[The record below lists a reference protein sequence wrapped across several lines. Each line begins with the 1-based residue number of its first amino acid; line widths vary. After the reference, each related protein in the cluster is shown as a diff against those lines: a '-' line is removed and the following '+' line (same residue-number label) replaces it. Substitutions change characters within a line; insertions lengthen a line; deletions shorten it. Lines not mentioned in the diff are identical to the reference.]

1 VTAAPRTR
9 PPVLLDCDPGIDDA
23 FAILCALR
31 YTHLLAVTT
40 VSGNV
45 GLEAVTR
52 NALAVLELA
61 GADDRVP
68 VHPGADGPLLAE
80 RNHAAHV
87 HGEGGLGAAD
97 LPSPRRA
104 PQPEPAVEAI
114 LRLSH
119 EVDGLTLVAVGP
131 LTNVALAL
139 RTDPALADR
148 LAGIV
153 LMGGAADGG
162 NVTPVAEFN
171 VHADPEAAAVVFGSG
186 ARVTMVGLE
195 LTLQV
200 RCGPAEAALLRA
212 AATPTGDLG
221 ATLLEGYSR
230 WHLEDHGTPDGAM
243 HDPCAVLAVSHPHLF
258 GAVPRHVVVELAGTH
273 TRGMTVVDRRT
284 GSGGGA
290 PNAAVTEAVD
300 AEAVVALLL
309 EATARPLGDPPLPS
323 TAS

>member
-1 VTAAPRTR
+1 MTGAPRTR
-9 PPVLLDCDPGIDDA
+9 PPVVLDCDPGIDDA

-31 YTHLLAVTT
+31 YTDLLALTT

-61 GADDRVP
+61 GAGGRVP

-87 HGEGGLGAAD
+87 HGEGGLGAAA
-97 LPSPRRA
+97 LPPPRRT
-104 PQPEPAVEAI
+104 PHPEPAVEAI
-114 LRLSH
+114 LRLSR

-139 RTDPALADR
+139 RTDPGLADR

-153 LMGGAADGG
+153 LMGGAAEGG

-186 ARVTMVGLE
+186 ARITMVGLE
-195 LTLQV
+195 LTHQV
-200 RCGPAEAALLRA
+200 RCGPAEAAALRA
-212 AATPTGDLG
+212 AGTSTGDLG
-221 ATLLEGYSR
+221 ATLLDGYSR
-230 WHLEDHGTPDGAM
+230 WHLEDHGAPDGAM

-258 GAVPRHVVVELAGTH
+258 GAAARHVVVELAGTH

-284 GSGGGA
+284 GSDGA
-290 PNAAVTEAVD
+290 PPNASVAETVD
-300 AEAVVALLL
+300 AATVVALLL
-309 EATARPLGDPPLPS
+309 EATARPLGDPQLPS
-323 TAS
+323 IAS

>member
-1 VTAAPRTR
+1 MTAAPRRR

-31 YTHLLAVTT
+31 YTDLLAVTT

-87 HGEGGLGAAD
+87 HGEGGLGATD

-114 LRLSH
+114 LRLSR
-119 EVDGLTLVAVGP
+119 EVEGLTLVAVGP

-139 RTDPALADR
+139 RADPDLADR

-171 VHADPEAAAVVFGSG
+171 VHADPEAAAVVFGSA

-195 LTLQV
+195 LTHQV
-200 RCGPAEAALLRA
+200 RCGPAEAAQLRA

-230 WHLEDHGTPDGAM
+230 WHLEDHGTSDGAM

-258 GAVPRHVVVELAGTH
+258 GTVARHVVVELAGTH

-284 GSGGGA
+284 GSGGAA
-290 PNAAVTEAVD
+290 PTAVVAESVD
-300 AEAVVALLL
+300 AAAVVALLL